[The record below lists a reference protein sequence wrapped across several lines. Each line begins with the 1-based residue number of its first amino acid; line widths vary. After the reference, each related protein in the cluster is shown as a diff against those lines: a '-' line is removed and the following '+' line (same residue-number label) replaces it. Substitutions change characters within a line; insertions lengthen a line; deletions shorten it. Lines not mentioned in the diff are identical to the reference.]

1 MPFHYFYNAA
11 IHCIYLRL
19 PEITTTLNNSAI
31 YGTLSEV
38 EKMTIHRGGSGNFL
52 ENPQRTEE
60 VESKGG
66 SGRHFAPASFISFYR
81 DCQLPFPV
89 LKI

>member
-1 MPFHYFYNAA
+1 
-11 IHCIYLRL
+11 
-19 PEITTTLNNSAI
+19 
-31 YGTLSEV
+31 
-38 EKMTIHRGGSGNFL
+38 MTIHRGGSGNFL

-60 VESKGG
+60 AESKGG

-81 DCQLPFPV
+81 DCQLPFLV

>member
-1 MPFHYFYNAA
+1 
-11 IHCIYLRL
+11 
-19 PEITTTLNNSAI
+19 
-31 YGTLSEV
+31 
-38 EKMTIHRGGSGNFL
+38 MTIHRSGSGNFL

-60 VESKGG
+60 AESKGG